1 MLEARSQSPRLS
13 FFVDDRPVATL
24 RSPFRVPWR
33 LLPGPHRVRVAT
45 LDGVQ
50 SEPVRFDVR

>member
-1 MLEARSQSPRLS
+1 
-13 FFVDDRPVATL
+13 
-24 RSPFRVPWR
+24 VPWR
-33 LLPGPHRVRVAT
+33 LLPGSHRVRVAT